1 MEWVTLRQ
9 AELMSVVYMGA
20 FKVAMIVGVTWLVV
34 RR

>member
-1 MEWVTLRQ
+1 MLVLVE
-9 AELMSVVYMGA
+9 AEVMSVVYMGA